1 MTNFHKFLRR
11 NHWKCLDF
19 IRTTIAASIVFN
31 WMQGVCRAHVFLRI
45 SKQLLPFIMELRG
58 ENMLETQLYCYQR
71 CYDLFITE
79 IWRIFCCHVTKF
91 KSHSILK
98 GFPAWVSLAVSHKRA
113 WLHGNAT
120 QANLPASQSAPPPSL
135 FPGCYWACLVFVY
148 WVKADWIHLSKQLK
162 VCS

>member
-1 MTNFHKFLRR
+1 MSTNFCTEITENVWISSELPLLLPSSSTECK
-11 NHWKCLDF
+11 
-19 IRTTIAASIVFN
+19 
-31 WMQGVCRAHVFLRI
+31 VCIGAHVFVRT

-58 ENMLETQLYCYQR
+58 ENMLETQLYRYQR
-71 CYDLFITE
+71 CYDLFVTE
-79 IWRIFCCHVTKF
+79 IWQIFCSHVTKF

-98 GFPAWVSLAVSHKRA
+98 VFPAWVSLAVSHKRA
-113 WLHGNAT
+113 RRHGNVT

-148 WVKADWIHLSKQLK
+148 WVKADWIHFSKQLK

>member
-1 MTNFHKFLRR
+1 MSTNFSAEITENVWISSELPLLLPSSSTECK
-11 NHWKCLDF
+11 
-19 IRTTIAASIVFN
+19 
-31 WMQGVCRAHVFLRI
+31 VCVGAHVFVRI

-79 IWRIFCCHVTKF
+79 IWQIFCCHVTKF

-113 WLHGNAT
+113 WRHGNAT
-120 QANLPASQSAPPPSL
+120 QANLPASQPPPSL